1 MGRMCVRASVA
12 DSVALADVIDV
23 VAVQRPPPP
32 ADATPERWTQ
42 TRSTR
47 RAGQGLSV
55 RLLLSGQIC
64 WNGVWI
70 HKQKQK
76 SRQSLS
82 SLQIQTKNINR
93 RTRKQFYKQTRSVR
107 LTWLN
112 YFRIQSKF
120 QDPQGA
126 KTTRNHDRRNLQGE
140 TG

>member
-1 MGRMCVRASVA
+1 MA

-23 VAVQRPPPP
+23 VAVQRPPTP

-55 RLLLSGQIC
+55 CLHDKPRLAFAVFRVQLPKQLLSRQIC

-76 SRQSLS
+76 S
-82 SLQIQTKNINR
+82 
-93 RTRKQFYKQTRSVR
+93 
-107 LTWLN
+107 
-112 YFRIQSKF
+112 
-120 QDPQGA
+120 
-126 KTTRNHDRRNLQGE
+126 
-140 TG
+140 